1 MKKRLLVCLL
11 TLCLTIGMVSAFGFS
26 ASAAEATPVATVTSG
41 ETAVDVLTFADAV
54 SAAVASKGS
63 TVKLLADTEAAAMEI
78 GGEFSVDLNG
88 KALSLTGPLTLSTG
102 KVTVCDSSEKQEG
115 RILADKSSAIVMKGG
130 SLLLTGGNLH
140 SKTTYAL
147 QNCGTGEIFLAKAPS
162 ITSDAGVPLYVG
174 YSNTLNGNDGDK
186 TAYTGKQIRFAY
198 GYAMVQDSVIAK
210 NATAAQFA
218 IEGLNPNLFVVEE
231 KEGNLVAGK
240 IALYAWG
247 IIALLAV
254 LSIVFVI
261 MTIVRTVRYKRRM
274 KFYSVSFPVLL
285 ATLAVFTKTQI
296 IALIA
301 AGAVCAVALI
311 VLIVSSALQSKK
323 LKATIEAKKAAA
335 AEAKKAKAPVEAA
348 VEEAPVEEV
357 AEAVVEEAPV
367 EEVAEAV
374 VEEAP
379 VEEAVEEV
387 IEEAPAVAQPPKE
400 KPDRV
405 VIAETDAN
413 GNVIYS
419 AYKKSFT
426 ARMIQSPA
434 EVQERYETLK
444 NALLSYKKV
453 NSRVSW
459 SYDSIKTG
467 RKQLAKFAIRGK
479 SLCLFLALDVNSLE
493 GSKYNVADAGTSK
506 KYAEV
511 PCRLRLSSKRSIKW
525 GLELIEKLAE
535 QEELVANPKF
545 TPKKWCMENETTE
558 SLIEKGLIKK
568 IV

>member
-367 EEVAEAV
+367 EEVAEAAVEEAPVEEVAEAAVEEAPVEEVAEAVVEEAPVEEVAEAAIEEAPVEEVAEAV

-387 IEEAPAVAQPPKE
+387 IE
-400 KPDRV
+400 
-405 VIAETDAN
+405 
-413 GNVIYS
+413 
-419 AYKKSFT
+419 
-426 ARMIQSPA
+426 
-434 EVQERYETLK
+434 
-444 NALLSYKKV
+444 
-453 NSRVSW
+453 
-459 SYDSIKTG
+459 
-467 RKQLAKFAIRGK
+467 
-479 SLCLFLALDVNSLE
+479 
-493 GSKYNVADAGTSK
+493 
-506 KYAEV
+506 
-511 PCRLRLSSKRSIKW
+511 
-525 GLELIEKLAE
+525 
-535 QEELVANPKF
+535 
-545 TPKKWCMENETTE
+545 
-558 SLIEKGLIKK
+558 
-568 IV
+568 